1 MEPIAARKVFPGF
14 DEPAFKVPFDLVLV
28 TRADH
33 VAITTTPE
41 IAREPLD
48 DGYVRRVFDTTR
60 PMPTYL
66 LAFAVGPYDLVD
78 YGTIPANATRDRE
91 LPLRAIAA
99 RGLGDRLDYAL
110 ENTDGILTVLEQYFG
125 TPYPYKK
132 LDLIAVPGGFGGAME
147 NIGAITYNEF
157 LLLMDENSP
166 LHVVRQPGHAG
177 MVERH
182 LAERVIREL
191 DHVQGRGRLLA
202 GRRVRP
208 RNPETRTRRNGQRLA
223 GGCAPDP

>member
-33 VAITTTPE
+33 AAITTTPE
-41 IAREPLD
+41 IARETAD

-66 LAFAVGPYDLVD
+66 LAFVVGPYDIVD
-78 YGTIPANATRDRE
+78 YGTIPANAVRDRG

-99 RGLGDRLDYAL
+99 RGLGERLDYAL

-125 TPYPYKK
+125 TPYPYRK
-132 LDLIAVPGGFGGAME
+132 LDLIAVPGGFGG
-147 NIGAITYNEF
+147 GTK
-157 LLLMDENSP
+157 
-166 LHVVRQPGHAG
+166 
-177 MVERH
+177 
-182 LAERVIREL
+182 
-191 DHVQGRGRLLA
+191 
-202 GRRVRP
+202 
-208 RNPETRTRRNGQRLA
+208 TRRSASAAVTLPCMPTSSGTCGSVTWSRPNG
-223 GGCAPDP
+223 GTTSG